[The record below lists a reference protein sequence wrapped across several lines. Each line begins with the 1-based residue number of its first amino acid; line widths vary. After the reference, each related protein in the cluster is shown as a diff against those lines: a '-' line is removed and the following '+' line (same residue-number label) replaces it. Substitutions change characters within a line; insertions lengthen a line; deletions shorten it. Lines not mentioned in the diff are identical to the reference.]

1 MSKSRVVKDFD
12 KLSLEIQEQMKLF
25 YSKGFEKHLIKFK
38 DKEGKTVSALPFET
52 EDVYYLVRMTVSEA
66 QDIIEEDDD
75 FDDEGFLRDEVLQE
89 LEDKYDDEDEEEDF

>member
-25 YSKGFEKHLIKFK
+25 YSKGFENNLIKFK

-66 QDIIEEDDD
+66 QDIIEDDDD
-75 FDDEGFLRDEVLQE
+75 FDDDGFLRDEVLQE